1 MNSREL
7 LVIRLIIRLFLLR
20 GRPAQ
25 SKVKKDAK
33 KDLFGFE
40 DPDAQQG
47 AHDSDQP
54 AGSSNYKIK
63 YFGFDDMSNSDS
75 EHDEDPGEHAMLSK
89 KRKKAKSVMEVDRA
103 ESPVSME
110 TPVDSPPDPF
120 DRWRALE
127 ELEDKEKKTTETR
140 RTDRSMGTG

>member
-1 MNSREL
+1 MEGSRSH
-7 LVIRLIIRLFLLR
+7 LVLTRLFLLR
-20 GRPAQ
+20 VRPAQ

-33 KDLFGFE
+33 KDLFGFD
-40 DPDAQQG
+40 DPDVQQG
-47 AHDSDQP
+47 ADHSDQP

-75 EHDEDPGEHAMLSK
+75 EHDEAPGEHAMLSK
-89 KRKKAKSVMEVDRA
+89 RRKKAKSVMELDMV

-120 DRWRALE
+120 DRWKALE
-127 ELEDKEKKTTETR
+127 ELEAKEKKTTEIR
-140 RTDRSMGTG
+140 RPDRSTGTG

>member
-1 MNSREL
+1 M
-7 LVIRLIIRLFLLR
+7 
-20 GRPAQ
+20 RPAQ

-47 AHDSDQP
+47 ADHSDQP

-75 EHDEDPGEHAMLSK
+75 EQDEDPGQHAALSK
-89 KRKKAKSVMEVDRA
+89 KRKKAKSVMEADRA

-140 RTDRSMGTG
+140 RPDRSMGTG